1 MPFFKN
7 QPTFKVALCIFNQTP
22 FTTQLSPKLTSA
34 LLSAV
39 CPHRESSA
47 GAPKA
52 RQAVPDLAPCLPSS
66 RLGTVSGRHTSHQLW
81 PAVCHLQA
89 RTRYITQYIYIYFVL
104 SRWCCYTTTHKC
116 TTLLCVILRGDV
128 RAPHRHAHHP
138 QRGRPRLR
146 GRARQQ
152 LGPRR
157 QRPRWQAPLRA
168 AEDHPDATPRL
179 HARNRAVSDYK
190 LGGHSVTAVTFHPEV
205 ICQELNKLLELWR
218 RFGDF
223 MKAPEGAAMSCRR
236 AFHKTE
242 WENICQMLH
251 SSPVGKDR
259 MFQRGKNCSV

>member
-89 RTRYITQYIYIYFVL
+89 RTRYITQYIYILYWVD
-104 SRWCCYTTTHKC
+104 
-116 TTLLCVILRGDV
+116 DV
-128 RAPHRHAHHP
+128 AT
-138 QRGRPRLR
+138 
-146 GRARQQ
+146 RQHIN
-152 LGPRR
+152 
-157 QRPRWQAPLRA
+157 APLFCVWFSG
-168 AEDHPDATPRL
+168 ETYELHTATPTTPSVVVHVCEDEQGNSSAPDDSDHDDKPPSARPKIIQTRRPDYTPGIEQWVTTSLGDTVWRL
-179 HARNRAVSDYK
+179 
-190 LGGHSVTAVTFHPEV
+190 
-205 ICQELNKLLELWR
+205 
-218 RFGDF
+218 
-223 MKAPEGAAMSCRR
+223 
-236 AFHKTE
+236 
-242 WENICQMLH
+242 
-251 SSPVGKDR
+251 
-259 MFQRGKNCSV
+259 